1 MESFEKLG
9 VFYLGKVRA
18 PGTGELTQEYLLY
31 DSKDLVTHA
40 VCVGMT
46 GSGKT
51 GLCVSLLEEAAID
64 GIPAIIIDPKGDLGN
79 LLLTFPKLGAEDFRP
94 WIDEE
99 EARKKGVSPDE
110 FARAEAERWRNG
122 LAEWGEDGD
131 RIERLRNSADF
142 VVYTPGS
149 TAGVPVS
156 IASSF
161 AAPPPQYN
169 TDREFLTERIAATTS
184 GLLGLLGIQA
194 DPLRS
199 REHIL
204 ISKIFEQVWTS
215 GKDLDLAS
223 LIQMIQSPPVQRIGV
238 FDVESFYPAA
248 QRMELAMMLNNLL
261 AAPGFGLWLEGE
273 PLDVGRMLHGAQG
286 KPRMS
291 IFHIAHLSDAERMF
305 FVTLLLNQTLAWMRS
320 QPGTT
325 SLRALLYMDE
335 VFGYLPP
342 VAEPP
347 SKRPLL
353 TLFKQARAYGLGLV
367 LATQNPVDLDYKGLA
382 NAGTWFVGR
391 LQTER
396 DRERLIDGLG
406 SSGGTAEA
414 IDRQRL
420 LDLIA
425 NLKPRTFLLQNA
437 HEDHPVVF
445 SSRWALSYLPGPLT
459 RDQIRRLT
467 APSARPA
474 SLVGADL
481 AQAIEPPV
489 APPQVRPDILNQAPA
504 IPGDVR
510 QYFLR
515 PAEEAQAAGKIVYEP
530 SLFASAQVQ
539 LVNNKIGFTSTRILR
554 HALEL
559 KANMTD
565 APWDQAAAI
574 SDTMESAGRQPV
586 AGAAFLAVPTT
597 MFQGSRLQRAQKGY
611 IDFAQREAQLV
622 LWKSSQFKVMSQPGE
637 SERDFRIRLQQ
648 SGRERRDFEL
658 NRLRQ
663 KYATKI
669 DALKRRLMAAEQ
681 RLAREEESYG
691 QQKVQT
697 AISVGATLLGALMG
711 RKAISS
717 ATLGRATTAARQ
729 ASRISREQD
738 DVQRAAEEKTA
749 VEQQIKELEQQLSA
763 EADQLAGAFDPQSEV
778 LQQVVIRATK
788 ADILIQDFGI
798 LWIPS
803 RQTG

>member
-1 MESFEKLG
+1 METFEKLG
-9 VFYLGKVRA
+9 VFYLGKVRD
-18 PGTGELTQEYLLY
+18 PQSGELTQEYLLY

-64 GIPAIIIDPKGDLGN
+64 GIPAIIIDPKGDLGD
-79 LLLTFPKLGAEDFRP
+79 LLLTFPGLSAGEFRP

-99 EARKKGVSPDE
+99 EARKKGISPE
-110 FARAEAERWRNG
+110 EYAQAEAERWRKG

-131 RIERLRNSADF
+131 RIQRLKDSADF
-142 VVYTPGS
+142 ALYTPGS
-149 TAGVPVS
+149 TAGLPVS

-169 TDREFLTERIAATTS
+169 SDRELLTERISTTTS

-204 ISKIFEQVWTS
+204 ISKILEQTWSS
-215 GKDLDLAS
+215 GRDVDLAS
-223 LIQMIQSPPVQRIGV
+223 LIQMIQSPPMQRIGV
-238 FDVESFYPAA
+238 FDVESFYPAS

-273 PLDVGRMLHGAQG
+273 PLDVGRMLHGSQG

-320 QPGTT
+320 QAGTT
-325 SLRALLYMDE
+325 SLRAILYMDE
-335 VFGYLPP
+335 VFGYFPP
-342 VAEPP
+342 VSEPP

-353 TLFKQARAYGLGLV
+353 TLLKQARAYGLGIT
-367 LATQNPVDLDYKGLA
+367 LATQNPVDLDYKGLG
-382 NAGTWFVGR
+382 NTGTWFIGR

-396 DRERLIDGLG
+396 DRERLVDGLG
-406 SSGGTAEA
+406 STDGTAAA
-414 IDRQRL
+414 IDRHRML
-420 LDLIA
+420 ELIA
-425 NLKPRTFLLQNA
+425 NLKQRTFLMQNA
-437 HEDHPVVF
+437 HEDHPIVF

-459 RDQIRRLT
+459 RDQIRKMKG
-467 APSARPA
+467 A
-474 SLVGADL
+474 S
-481 AQAIEPPV
+481 V
-489 APPQVRPDILNQAPA
+489 APAEDAPQPAARNEEKTAAPA
-504 IPGDVR
+504 QTRSELLEQPPAAPAELR

-515 PAEEAQAAGKIVYEP
+515 PADPPESAGKIVYQP

-539 LVNNKIGFTSTRILR
+539 LVSNKIGVSSSQMLR

-559 KANMTD
+559 KANMLD
-565 APWDQAAAI
+565 APWDQA
-574 SDTMESAGRQPV
+574 SPLTEDPGTAGRQPP
-586 AGAAFLAVPTT
+586 AGAAFLPLPTT

-611 IDFAQREAQLV
+611 IDFAQRESQMV
-622 LWKSSQFKVMSQPGE
+622 LWKSSLLKVMSQPRE
-637 SERDFRIRLQQ
+637 SERDFRVRLQQ
-648 SGRERRDFEL
+648 LARERRDFEV

-663 KYATKI
+663 KYAAKTE
-669 DALKRRLMAAEQ
+669 ALKRRLMAAEQ
-681 RLAREEESYG
+681 RLAREQESYG
-691 QQKVQT
+691 QQKMQT

-717 ATLGRATTAARQ
+717 STLGRATTAARQ

-738 DVQRAAEEKTA
+738 DIQRASEEKAT
-749 VEQQIKELEQQLSA
+749 VEQQIRELEQQLTV
-763 EADQLAGAFDPQSEV
+763 EADQLASAFDPQGEV
-778 LQQVVIRATK
+778 LQQIVVRATK
-788 ADILIQDFGI
+788 ADILLQDFGI
-798 LWIPS
+798 LWTPI
-803 RQTG
+803 GM